1 MRPLWLIP
9 LLLVLLTG
17 CGGVTR
23 SVRLETGRNAP
34 IVVTPRPGATPVEV
48 AADDFEEAVAMLARA
63 VRPSTRPQDAARR
76 LWQVEPRSGSYLFDP
91 RSRRITP
98 LGPGEH
104 LEGAASSADVEL
116 TRAYLRWCER
126 TGRPGDCLRLLVEGP
141 TVTGDGR
148 YALAMALAQGA
159 VLEEL
164 LEAFQDMADPQAMLT
179 TVLWTWTTYLVL
191 LAVPEPFSKGLAAVM
206 TVTLI
211 SYVGIDTF
219 WSLIVGFK
227 QLVEA
232 ADRATTFGALRE
244 AGERYGKVM
253 GRNAARAFALLA
265 TAAIGTTAPSLAAK
279 VPQLPGAALAT
290 VQAESQLG
298 LRFAAVGEVETV
310 AVSAGTVT
318 VALAPGAVAMAA
330 NGGGSTPP
338 AGAPRS
344 WGSFSGFKKALG
356 PAGPGKEWHH
366 IVEQTPGNVQRFGP
380 QALHNTENVVPLDKA
395 LHARV
400 SEFYSSIRRGVTG
413 SGSLTVRQWLST
425 QSYEAQRDFGLRAI
439 ENVMKGLW
447 P

>member
-1 MRPLWLIP
+1 M
-9 LLLVLLTG
+9 
-17 CGGVTR
+17 
-23 SVRLETGRNAP
+23 
-34 IVVTPRPGATPVEV
+34 EV
-48 AADDFEEAVAMLARA
+48 DEEDFEEAVAVLARA
-63 VRPSTRPQDAARR
+63 VRPASRPQEEARR
-76 LWQVEPRSGSYLFDP
+76 LWQVEPRSGSYLYDP

-98 LGPGEH
+98 LGPDEH
-104 LEGAASSADVEL
+104 LEGDASSADVEL

-126 TGRPGDCLRLLVEGP
+126 TGRPGDCLRLLLEGP
-141 TVTGDGR
+141 TVNGDGR

-159 VLEEL
+159 VLEEML
-164 LEAFQDMADPQAMLT
+164 DAFKDMADPQAMLT
-179 TVLWTWTTYLVL
+179 TVLWTWTTYMVL

-206 TVTLI
+206 TATLI
-211 SYVGIDTF
+211 AYVGVDTF
-219 WSLIVGFK
+219 WNLIVGFK

-265 TAAIGTTAPSLAAK
+265 TAAIGSTAPGLAAK
-279 VPQLPGAALAT
+279 VPRLPGAALAT
-290 VQAESQLG
+290 VQAESQLS
-298 LRFAAVGEVETV
+298 LRFAAVGSVETV

-330 NGGGSTPP
+330 NGGGPTPP
-338 AGAPRS
+338 VGAPRG

-380 QALHNTENVVPLDKA
+380 QALHNTENVIPLDKGV
-395 LHARV
+395 HARV
-400 SEFYSSIRRGVTG
+400 SQFYSSIRRNLTG
-413 SGSLTVRQWLST
+413 SGGLTVRQWLST

-439 ENVMKGLW
+439 ENVSKGLW
-447 P
+447 Q